1 MYYKC
6 KAKFWLS
13 NKCAL
18 WWYVVYCFANLNS
31 LVLNTCHCWDCL
43 VSINKY
49 VECIYFKSN

>member
-18 WWYVVYCFANLNS
+18 WWYLVYCFANLNS
-31 LVLNTCHCWDCL
+31 LVLDMKRKKLSLLGLSC
-43 VSINKY
+43 
-49 VECIYFKSN
+49 

>member
-18 WWYVVYCFANLNS
+18 WWYLVYCFAKLNS
-31 LVLNTCHCWDCL
+31 LVLNMKWKNFVIVGTVL
-43 VSINKY
+43 LA
-49 VECIYFKSN
+49 